1 MSSSWLCRL
10 LGLAKNT
17 FAIMK
22 YDVTN
27 TNAKNTPHHITSR
40 GGEEAGYLYMS
51 TDQKLVALGYNFD
64 ISQSQLATRLC
75 EEKEI
80 PALAGT
86 ILPYLHNC

>member
-1 MSSSWLCRL
+1 MSSSWLCL

-27 TNAKNTPHHITSR
+27 TNTKNTPHHILW
-40 GGEEAGYLYMS
+40 GEEGRLYMS
-51 TDQKLVALGYNFD
+51 PDQKLVALGYNFD

-80 PALAGT
+80 PAVAAPVA
-86 ILPYLHNC
+86 IFA